1 MMKRGIAATI
11 AAGLAATTLVA
22 CGSPQADP
30 GGSEGSKGTIEVWS
44 SDTEGQGTQIASKA
58 QFEKFAQD
66 NGYTVN
72 VTYLTYDMI
81 HEKIIAS
88 AAGGN
93 LPDVVYGLPEYVGEF
108 NRMGI
113 LADLT
118 EQWAAWPD
126 RDKVSDAVKAA
137 MSVGDTIIGFPY
149 EATVRAYLVHDDLL
163 AEAGVDVP
171 TTWEDVLAVGDTV
184 EQATGSSFFGMA
196 GAGVRSPQELIVY
209 LAQNGLEIAEL
220 QEDGKFR
227 NTWNEDPAK
236 ATKAA
241 EVFAFYQ
248 ELLSSGA
255 ADPNSATFGWEETDD
270 RFVTGLTATYVTG
283 NWLEERETDFA
294 DTMGDISVHAIPKP
308 AGGVD
313 ATYLEAK
320 PMFVMKDGKN
330 PEGAKQLAQA
340 IASEEWQKAAYPA
353 RSALN
358 TVSTDSKWSRDFSK
372 LVEYGVTFPP
382 VTVSEITQNMIDA
395 LAKALQ
401 EQKSPEETAAWLSDA
416 INASLERSGEL
427 SGAY

>member
-1 MMKRGIAATI
+1 MTTMKRGIATAI
-11 AAGLAATTLVA
+11 AAGLVFGLAA
-22 CGSPQADP
+22 CGSSP
-30 GGSEGSKGTIEVWS
+30 GGSASQDPGKGSIEVWS
-44 SDTEGQGTQIASKA
+44 SDTEGQGTQVASKA
-58 QFEKFAQD
+58 KFEAFAAET
-66 NGYTVN
+66 GYKVN

-81 HEKIIAS
+81 HEKIVAS

-118 EQWAAWPD
+118 DQWAQWPD
-126 RDKVSDAVKAA
+126 RDKVSDAVKEA

-149 EATVRAYLVHDDLL
+149 ETTVRAYLVHDNILQ
-163 AEAGVDVP
+163 ESGVTVP
-171 TTWEDVLAVGDTV
+171 ATWDDVLAVGNKV
-184 EQATGSSFFGMA
+184 EQATGNSFFGIA

-209 LAQNGLEIAEL
+209 LAQKGLKIAEI
-220 QEDGKFR
+220 QDDGKFK
-227 NTWNEDPAK
+227 NTWNDDPAQ
-236 ATKAA
+236 AAKAA
-241 EVFAFYQ
+241 EVFKFYQ
-248 ELLSSGA
+248 DLISSGA

-283 NWLEERETDFA
+283 NWLEEREADFS

-308 AGGVD
+308 ADGVD

-330 PEGAKQLAQA
+330 PEGAKELAQA
-340 IASEEWQKAAYPA
+340 IASEDWQKAAYPA

-372 LVEYGVTFPP
+372 LVEHGITFPP
-382 VTVSEITQNMIDA
+382 VTVSEITQNMIDS

-401 EQKSPEETAAWLSDA
+401 EQQAPADVASWLSDA
-416 INASLERSGEL
+416 INKSLENSGEL
-427 SGAY
+427 SGS